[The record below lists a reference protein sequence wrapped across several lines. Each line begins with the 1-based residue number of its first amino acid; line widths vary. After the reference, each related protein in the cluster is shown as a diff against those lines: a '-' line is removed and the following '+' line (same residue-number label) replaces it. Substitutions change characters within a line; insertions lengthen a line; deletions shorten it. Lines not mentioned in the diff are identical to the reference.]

1 MPPMESARN
10 RKNTAPSA
18 GEHVASYYAATLV
31 EDIRYPALTGD
42 CTADVCVVGAGFTG
56 VATALTLAERGYA
69 VVLLEA
75 HRVGW
80 GASGRNGGQLLFGI
94 SGEARLR
101 RLYGDAVQDLL
112 WSLRRRGN
120 AIVEDRIRRYAI
132 DCDLKHGHV
141 EVALKPRQM
150 DAFAAELDVYRA
162 RGLDE
167 GVRIV
172 GAEELRTLIGT
183 SRYVGGILNRAN
195 AHLHP
200 LNLCAREARAAR
212 DLGAR
217 IHEHTPVLHIEHG
230 ARPRVVTPQGAVVA
244 EHVVLAGGAYHA
256 LEQRRLGGLAFAAK
270 SFMIATEPLPPE
282 LVNEINPQ
290 DLAVADAN
298 VVLDYFR
305 LSADRRLLFG
315 GRCNY
320 SGLEPASI
328 RASLLPR
335 LLAIYP
341 QLAGVRVDYEW
352 GGSMGIVI
360 NRIPLIGRVAPNV
373 WYAQSYSGHGLNVS
387 HIAGEILSDAIGGS
401 LERFDV
407 FVRVPHVRVPLGR
420 WLGRPLLAL
429 GMLYYRLRD
438 LL

>member
-1 MPPMESARN
+1 MTSLRN
-10 RKNTAPSA
+10 QKGHPAPGA
-18 GEHVASYYAATLV
+18 EHVASYYAATLN
-31 EDIRYPALTGD
+31 EDIRYPPLAGD

-56 VATALTLAERGYA
+56 VATALTLAERGYS

-94 SGEARLR
+94 SGETRLR
-101 RLYGDAVQDLL
+101 RIYGDAVQDLL

-120 AIVEDRIRRYAI
+120 EIVEDRIRRYAI
-132 DCDLKHGHV
+132 DCDLRHGHV
-141 EVALKPRQM
+141 EVALKARQM
-150 DAFAAELDVYRA
+150 DAFAAELDAYTE
-162 RGLDE
+162 RGIDE
-167 GVRIV
+167 AVRIV
-172 GAEELRTLIGT
+172 EAEELRSLIGT
-183 SRYVGGILNRAN
+183 SRYVGGLLNMAN

-200 LNLCAREARAAR
+200 LNLCAGEARAAR
-212 DLGAR
+212 DLGVR
-217 IHEHTPVLHIEHG
+217 IHEHTPVLKIEHG

-270 SFMIATEPLPPE
+270 SFMIATEPLSPE

-320 SGLEPASI
+320 SGIEPLSI

-341 QLAGVRVDYEW
+341 QLNGVRVDYEW

-373 WYAQSYSGHGLNVS
+373 WYAQSYSGHGVNVS
-387 HIAGEILSDAIGGS
+387 HIAGEILADAIGGT

-407 FVRVPHVRVPLGR
+407 FARVPHVRVPLGR